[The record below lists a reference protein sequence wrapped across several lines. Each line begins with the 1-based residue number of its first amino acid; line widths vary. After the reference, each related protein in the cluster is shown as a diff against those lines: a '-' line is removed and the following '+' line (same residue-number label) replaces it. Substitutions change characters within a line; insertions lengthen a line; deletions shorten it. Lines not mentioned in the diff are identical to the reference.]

1 MTTVSPLTL
10 TTLTP
15 IWTGGV
21 DKKSDQ
27 LHLTS
32 IMGSLRW
39 WYEVLVRSVGGT
51 ACDPGKHTCL
61 YDPTKPQNGLCD
73 VCRVFGATGWARRF
87 KLIVTENTLQ
97 TRKPAAS
104 EIDRSGGLV
113 FTLSPDYPASDA
125 HKPRWYLSG
134 NPLYGQVK
142 LD

>member
-1 MTTVSPLTL
+1 
-10 TTLTP
+10 
-15 IWTGGV
+15 
-21 DKKSDQ
+21 
-27 LHLTS
+27 
-32 IMGSLRW
+32 
-39 WYEVLVRSVGGT
+39 
-51 ACDPGKHTCL
+51 
-61 YDPTKPQNGLCD
+61 
-73 VCRVFGATGWARRF
+73 

-142 LD
+142 LDIVSTAPMNKAGTEYFYPKIISSLMQLISNMIYEACFGRSSRIMTCGIPSWDL